1 MAAPAASGNRLHVAA
16 GDLQDLLTDHLDT
29 LADLGVNA
37 NELLPIMDFP
47 DRLWWGYGTRN
58 LFIMSHIDCC
68 RSV

>member
-1 MAAPAASGNRLHVAA
+1 MSGNRRNVAA

-29 LADLGVNA
+29 LADLGVNSI
-37 NELLPIMDFP
+37 ELLPIMNSP
-47 DRLWWGYGTRN
+47 DRLGWGYGTRN